1 MNEFQVEKSDEELV
15 ELSKND
21 PDVFGELVKRYEQR
35 LFGFVRRI
43 SYYSTEDIEDII
55 QDTFIKVYKNLN
67 AFDSSF
73 KFSSWIYRIA
83 RNTTFDAIRK
93 KHARPQAARLE
104 EEELIK
110 IFRSGLDLE
119 KEIIAN
125 DDLSKVKKIIDNMP
139 IRYKEIFVLKF
150 IEEKSYEEIMDIV
163 KKPKGTIAT
172 LISRGRK
179 IISKEVKRQKII
191 LN

>member
-1 MNEFQVEKSDEELV
+1 MAID
-15 ELSKND
+15 
-21 PDVFGELVKRYEQR
+21 
-35 LFGFVRRI
+35 
-43 SYYSTEDIEDII
+43 
-55 QDTFIKVYKNLN
+55 
-67 AFDSSF
+67 
-73 KFSSWIYRIA
+73 
-83 RNTTFDAIRK
+83 FDAIRK